1 MFDTVVSLTGTNPE
15 KKNQMWNQRFIYV
28 YDIIS
33 VERDSVFLKKRKRKK
48 GELENGIGFP

>member
-1 MFDTVVSLTGTNPE
+1 LHGLATSFVNRPCYSL
-15 KKNQMWNQRFIYV
+15 FSY

-33 VERDSVFLKKRKRKK
+33 VERDSVFLKKRKKRKRKK